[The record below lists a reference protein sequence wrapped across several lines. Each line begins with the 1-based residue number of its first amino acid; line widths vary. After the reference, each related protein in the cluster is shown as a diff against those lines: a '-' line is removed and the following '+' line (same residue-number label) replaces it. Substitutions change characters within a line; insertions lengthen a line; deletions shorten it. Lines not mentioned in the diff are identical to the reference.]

1 MLAPTLV
8 IGVPRKIVAG
18 RSELL
23 RLTLLLFTRLLLGQ
37 NLLFTRF
44 LLGQNLLFTRFLLGQ
59 NLLFTRSLLGFLLY
73 GA

>member
-44 LLGQNLLFTRFLLGQ
+44 LLGQNLLFTR
-59 NLLFTRSLLGFLLY
+59 SLLGFLLY